1 MSKHKTSEQ
10 RKEEKIKE
18 LKTKLSKEKAT
29 YARLTMQLEIAK
41 QLNAALDEQ
50 HNILLR
56 LHAFVSRGEENSPEY
71 LQLEQR
77 NEFLENFINEHK
89 YLKDNLKKHFQ

>member
-71 LQLEQR
+71 LQL
-77 NEFLENFINEHK
+77 
-89 YLKDNLKKHFQ
+89 

>member
-56 LHAFVSRGEENSPEY
+56 LHAFVSRGEDNSPEY

-89 YLKDNLKKHFQ
+89 YLKDNLEKHFQ

>member
-89 YLKDNLKKHFQ
+89 YLKDNLEKHFQ